1 MLVELICPKCGG
13 KMEVDA
19 SREKCFCTFCGAE
32 VVNMAQK
39 IDINQNVNVSGTVT
53 TKMDRSNE
61 PNLIVDFSSGD
72 PNARMFITFDN
83 TKIKRVINNGQT
95 VEMRLPLGHTTATM
109 DLAGR
114 SYKRDLWIV
123 AEAPVRVNASA
134 FGSREIVI
142 DQPPYQVSEQDE
154 AEIAIKEE
162 EAKRRAQSR
171 PSGLSI
177 AAFVLSLTFYG
188 SIVGLILGI
197 VSLAKDRN
205 RKKVFALL
213 GTIIGGVMTL
223 IFFIYLIA
231 LIASASAAVSE
242 AINEAIQL

>member
-1 MLVELICPKCGG
+1 MLIELICPKCGG
-13 KMEVDA
+13 KMEIDA

-32 VVNMAQK
+32 VVNVAQK

-61 PNLIVDFSSGD
+61 PNLIVDFSAAE
-72 PNARMFITFDN
+72 PNARMIITFDN
-83 TKIKRVINNGQT
+83 TKIKRVINNGQS

-109 DLAGR
+109 DLGGR

-134 FGSREIVI
+134 FGTREIVI
-142 DQPPYQVSEQDE
+142 EQPPYQISEQDE
-154 AEIAIKEE
+154 AEMAIKEE
-162 EAKRRAQSR
+162 EEKRRVQSR

-177 AAFVLSLTFYG
+177 AAFILSLTFYG
-188 SIVGLILGI
+188 SIVGLVFGI
-197 VSLAKDRN
+197 ICLAKDRE

-213 GTIIGGVMTL
+213 GTIFGGVFTILFIVFL
-223 IFFIYLIA
+223 ISVIVNGANTA
-231 LIASASAAVSE
+231 LGVA
-242 AINEAIQL
+242 